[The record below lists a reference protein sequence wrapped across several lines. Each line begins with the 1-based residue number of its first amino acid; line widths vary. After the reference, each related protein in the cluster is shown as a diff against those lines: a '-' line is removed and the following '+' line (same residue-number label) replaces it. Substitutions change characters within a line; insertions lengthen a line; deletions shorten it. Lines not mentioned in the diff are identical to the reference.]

1 MVKFGSCGL
10 AHGTLSIKDGLDL
23 MWYHFCEEYLKMS
36 LFGREYPKIFL
47 LGENLSSFLDFGRDF
62 LKVSFFGRKFLII
75 PLFLE
80 SFSKDLLIGKEYPII
95 PFF

>member
-1 MVKFGSCGL
+1 VVKPGSCGL
-10 AHGTLSIKDGLDL
+10 THGTLSFKDGLDL
-23 MWYHFCEEYLKMS
+23 MWCHFCKEYLKIS
-36 LFGREYPKIFL
+36 LFGREYLKIFL

-80 SFSKDLLIGKEYPII
+80 RISQKISSLGKNI
-95 PFF
+95 P